1 MIGKTISHY
10 KIIEK
15 LGEGGMGVVY
25 KAEDTKLKRTVT
37 LKFIRTQA
45 MEVAEEK
52 TRFVREA
59 QAAAA
64 LDHPNICT
72 IYEIDEVKGKTFI
85 AMAYIK
91 GQSLNYKIKSAP
103 LRLQEALDI
112 AMQVAQ
118 GLQEA
123 HEKGVFHRDI
133 KSSNIMVT
141 DKGQAKIMDFGI
153 AKLVGGTE
161 ITRPA
166 AFMGTVT
173 YMSPEQASAEP
184 LDHRTDIWSLGV
196 VLYEM
201 LTGQTPFKG
210 EHEQVILHSILNKS
224 PQPITSL
231 RSGIPLELEAIVSK
245 CLEKDPTERYQ
256 TTADLIADLKRLD
269 RDMTAGKT
277 AMSAATATYPAPTA
291 ALLRPFPRLL
301 RRIAIPAGAVILTLI
316 FLLVLPS
323 TRQVVQN
330 WLGFEIIPAEKR
342 LTILPLTVVGG
353 GADEQAFCDGLMET
367 LTSKLS
373 QLEQFQRRLLVLPY
387 TDVRESEIKSPSEAE
402 RIFRITLAI
411 KGSFKRIGDMFSLT
425 LKLVDAKT
433 QRELKSQI
441 MTDHIAN
448 ISTLQEDAIFKLV
461 EMLEIEMLPQIRS
474 VLTAGGTTILGAY
487 ESYLQGLGYM
497 ELNGKE
503 KNLET
508 AINLFKQAID
518 QDLHFALAYAGL
530 GKAYWRKYRLTK
542 DSELL
547 EKARSSCSR
556 AVEISDNLASVHAML
571 GTIYEEAGKKEDAI
585 QEFKQALQLDP
596 EHFDALSE
604 LALVYENLGRL
615 EKAEEAHKEAI
626 KSKSSYWRGYSR
638 LGFFYYKYGRYIE
651 AEKMFRR
658 STELMI
664 ENVLDYNNLMAIYF
678 QLGQDNSAVAMFEK
692 SIAIKPNATAYSNM
706 GTIYFFQRRYAD
718 ALTMLEEAI
727 ELGGGQ
733 DTHVIWGNLADS
745 YRYTPGYSEKAP
757 EAYQNAIQLARKEL
771 VTNPRDAYLSSN
783 VAVYY
788 AKSGQNK
795 NALAEISRA
804 RKLEPNDVQIL
815 FDCILVFE
823 IVNQRDQAIHAL
835 QEYIERGGSMEAVRD
850 YPDLSGL
857 RADSRY
863 QKLVELEK

>member
-1 MIGKTISHY
+1 LSIIEEMIGQTISHY

-15 LGEGGMGVVY
+15 LGEGGMGIVY

-45 MEVAEEK
+45 MEVKEEK

-85 AMAYIK
+85 AMAYIE
-91 GQSLNYKIKSAP
+91 GQSLNNKVKSAP
-103 LRLQEALDI
+103 LGLEEVLDI
-112 AMQVAQ
+112 GMQVAQ

-141 DKGQAKIMDFGI
+141 EKGQAKIMDFGI
-153 AKLVGGTE
+153 AKLAGGTE

-166 AFMGTVT
+166 TFMGTVT
-173 YMSPEQASAEP
+173 YMSPEQAGAQP

-210 EHEQVILHSILNKS
+210 EHEQVILHSILNKN
-224 PQPITSL
+224 PEPITS
-231 RSGIPLELEAIVSK
+231 
-245 CLEKDPTERYQ
+245 
-256 TTADLIADLKRLD
+256 DLIADLKRLN
-269 RDMTAGKT
+269 RDMTTGKT
-277 AMSAATATYPAPTA
+277 AISAATVTYPAPTA
-291 ALLRPFPRLL
+291 TQRYPFPRLL
-301 RRIAIPAGAVILTLI
+301 RRIAIPAGAVILALVFSLI
-316 FLLVLPS
+316 LPS
-323 TRQVVQN
+323 TRKVVQN
-330 WLGFEIIPAEKR
+330 WLGFEIISEEKH
-342 LTILPLTVVGG
+342 LAILPLTVVGG
-353 GADEQAFCDGLMET
+353 DSAEQAFCDGLMEYMA
-367 LTSKLS
+367 SKLT
-373 QLEQFQRRLLVLPY
+373 QLEQFQKRLWVLPSL
-387 TDVRESEIKSPSEAE
+387 DVLQSEIMSPSEAG
-402 RIFRITLAI
+402 RVFNVNLAI
-411 KGSFKRIGDMFSLT
+411 KGSYKRIGDMFSLT
-425 LKLVDAKT
+425 LKLVDAKSL
-433 QRELKSQI
+433 RERKSQI

-448 ISTLQEDAIFKLV
+448 ISTLQEDAIFKLA
-461 EMLEIEMLPQIRS
+461 EMLGVEPKPQIRS
-474 VLTAGGTTILGAY
+474 ILTAGGTTIPGAY
-487 ESYLQGLGYM
+487 ESYLQGLGYL
-497 ELNGKE
+497 ERNGKE
-503 KNLET
+503 EDLET
-508 AINLFKQAID
+508 AISKFKQAIELD
-518 QDLHFALAYAGL
+518 PHFALAHAGL
-530 GKAYWRKYRLTK
+530 GKAYWRRYKFTK
-542 DSELL
+542 DSNLL
-547 EKARSSCSR
+547 EKAQSSCSR
-556 AVEISDNLASVHAML
+556 AVEISDNLASVHVIL
-571 GTIYEEAGKKEDAI
+571 GVIYKEAGKNEDSI

-596 EHFDALSE
+596 EYFNALSE
-604 LALVYENLGRL
+604 LALVYENLGRP
-615 EKAEEAHKEAI
+615 EEAEEAHKEAI

-638 LGFFYYKYGRYIE
+638 LGYFHYKYGRNAE

-664 ENVLDYNNLMAIYF
+664 ENVLDYNNLIAVYF
-678 QLGQDNSAVAMFEK
+678 QLGQDDSATAMFEK
-692 SIAIKPNATAYSNM
+692 SIAIKPNADAYSNM

-718 ALTMLEEAI
+718 ALAMLEEAI
-727 ELGGGQ
+727 ELGGGK

-823 IVNQRDQAIHAL
+823 IANQRDQAIHAL
-835 QEYIERGGSMEAVRD
+835 QEYIKRGGSMEAVLD

-857 RADSRY
+857 RADPRY